1 MDVNSLQAATLNR
14 TVTTQTG
21 KGANSLGAQDFLKLL
36 TVQLQNQDPLK
47 PMEDTDFI
55 AQMANFSSLETMSEL
70 NTNFASFSQSAQQS
84 AAQTYLGKQ
93 VTLTDPNDGQTLS
106 GIATAVSRGEKD
118 NLFVTVEGREFSLS
132 AIKRVEI
139 PATNTEPA
147 PQNP

>member
-14 TVTTQTG
+14 TVTSQSAG
-21 KGANSLGAQDFLKLL
+21 SSNNLGAQDFLKLL

-70 NTNFASFSQSAQQS
+70 NSNFASFSQSAQQS

-93 VTLTDPNDGQTLS
+93 VTLSTLDGSSVS
-106 GIATAVSRGEKD
+106 GQATAVSRGEKGD
-118 NLFVTVEGREFSLS
+118 ILLTVNGTDYPLSFVQ
-132 AIKRVEI
+132 RVEM
-139 PATNTEPA
+139 PASTTQTSEF
-147 PQNP
+147 